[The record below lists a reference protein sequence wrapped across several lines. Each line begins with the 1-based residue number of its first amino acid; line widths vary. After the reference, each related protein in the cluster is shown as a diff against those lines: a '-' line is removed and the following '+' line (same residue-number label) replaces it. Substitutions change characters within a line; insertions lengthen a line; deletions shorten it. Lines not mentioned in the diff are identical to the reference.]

1 MTHFRKLL
9 PAGLVA
15 FLLLTGCELADV
27 IEVAVSGPHCGRFGL
42 PPELDERGLNLF
54 GDTPEPVPLD
64 ETIAELES
72 YKNSH
77 GPDIL
82 FALGYS
88 YIRKAATL
96 SDDPAYYRRGVRL
109 LAWAA
114 LCGQPLAAFF
124 LGSIYDEGLE
134 GVDKDPELGACL
146 IRLHDLN
153 NYERRSFERGPISG
167 RVWGC
172 GLRLENVPE

>member
-1 MTHFRKLL
+1 MTHSRMML
-9 PAGLVA
+9 PAAMAA
-15 FLLLTGCELADV
+15 FILLSGCELADV
-27 IEVAVSGPHCGRFGL
+27 IEVAVSGPNCGMSGIT
-42 PPELDERGLNLF
+42 PELEERGLELF
-54 GDTPEPVPLD
+54 DDTGKPHRLD
-64 ETIAELES
+64 EKIAVLEP
-72 YKNSH
+72 YEASH
-77 GPDIL
+77 GPDAL

-88 YIRKAATL
+88 YIEKASTM

-124 LGSIYDEGLE
+124 LGSFYDEGVA

-153 NYERRSFERGPISG
+153 NYVPRTYESGPIAG

-172 GLRLENVPE
+172 GVRLEDFPE